1 MEDFL
6 RLENNIIELI
16 KEQQIKLGYR
26 SESVHLYYP
35 MASLNRLMKKQWDEQ
50 QMAKKLNEFC
60 SQVEKKLG
68 KLKITKNGDRFCFI
82 VPPQGADYVHK
93 NLSKQDFLV
102 HFIHTISKQNC
113 SLKDILA
120 VFFEYSDQVQIEKMT
135 NEEFDYLV
143 YFEDGKPNDYRYC
156 ITVEEHHILYH
167 RFTIEDYND
176 FGFSIGE
183 KLDSKQQKELMG

>member
-68 KLKITKNGDRFCFI
+68 KLKITKNGDRLCTQESVKTGLSCSFYSYNFKAELFI
-82 VPPQGADYVHK
+82 KRH
-93 NLSKQDFLV
+93 S
-102 HFIHTISKQNC
+102 S
-113 SLKDILA
+113 
-120 VFFEYSDQVQIEKMT
+120 
-135 NEEFDYLV
+135 
-143 YFEDGKPNDYRYC
+143 C
-156 ITVEEHHILYH
+156 I
-167 RFTIEDYND
+167 F
-176 FGFSIGE
+176 
-183 KLDSKQQKELMG
+183 